1 MTNFIPVRVA
11 VLDLYNGEPNE
22 GMRSIR
28 SILERF
34 SKFTVCSFF
43 DVRQKN
49 EVPDLSFDIYI
60 SSGGPGCPLP
70 AGEEWEEP
78 FYALWDKLIEH
89 NADTEN
95 KKKYAFLICHSF
107 QMMAHHLGFG
117 VVSERHS
124 PSFGIFPIHKTDDG
138 NNDRIIGRLPEP
150 FYAVD
155 SREWQ
160 VTTPDLDKIVHSG
173 GKLLCLEKM
182 RPHVPYERAI
192 MGLRFSDEILGVQFH
207 PEADAEGMYR
217 YFDRPDKK
225 EKIMELYGSEKYYDM
240 IESLSDPNKIEL
252 THHAIIPC
260 FLADAIEH
268 LYPQLK
274 MQKATV

>member
-1 MTNFIPVRVA
+1 MVSPVRIA
-11 VLDLYNGEPNE
+11 VLDMYNGEPNE

-34 SKFTVCSFF
+34 SKFAEYKIF

-49 EVPDLSFDIYI
+49 EIPDFDFDIYI

-70 AGEEWEEP
+70 AGENWEKP
-78 FYALWDKLIEH
+78 FFELWDHLLDY
-89 NADTEN
+89 NAN
-95 KKKYAFLICHSF
+95 PGSKKKYAFLICHSF

-117 VVSERHS
+117 KVSERHS
-124 PSFGIFPIHKTDDG
+124 PSFGIFPIHKTDEG
-138 NNDRIIGRLPEP
+138 MNDPIIGRLPDP

-160 VTTPDLDKIVHSG
+160 VTSPDIGKIIQSG
-173 GKLLCLEKM
+173 GKLLCLEKI

-192 MGLRFSDEILGVQFH
+192 MGLRFSNEFLGVQFH

-217 YFDRPDKK
+217 YFERPDKK
-225 EKIMELYGSEKYYDM
+225 EKIIDHYGAEKYYAM
-240 IESLSDPNKIEL
+240 IQSLSDPNKIEL

-260 FLADAIEH
+260 FIAEAIE
-268 LYPQLK
+268 YFNPQLSALNLK
-274 MQKATV
+274 V